1 MITMTRQPIFNLC
14 RRLTVFLGAILF
26 ALFHGL
32 SLAQS
37 FPSKTVRIVVP
48 FAAGTGADIFAR
60 TLSSK
65 FSEAW
70 GQTVV
75 VDNITGAGGLLGS
88 QTVGNALPDGH
99 TLLLAATS
107 WAVAPSLYA
116 KPPYD
121 PLRDFVPIGRIGFI
135 PSVIV
140 VNPSLP
146 VSDLKQLIELA
157 RAKPGQLNYSSSGKG
172 SPSHLFVEY
181 LKAAAKI
188 DILEVPYKI
197 SSQALT
203 DVMAGLVTLNQP
215 ILSAALPQIRA
226 GRLKALA
233 VTTSTRS
240 AVAPEIPTVAE
251 SGGLPGFE
259 AAQWQGFVAPAG
271 TPAAVVARINADLNR
286 ILQLPDVKQRI
297 GGLGLEFALTS
308 PSEFASDIRADIAK
322 WSQLIKSLSL
332 PLD

>member
-1 MITMTRQPIFNLC
+1 MPIVSTKMVSKILSQLGLVLSSFVI
-14 RRLTVFLGAILF
+14 VF
-26 ALFHGL
+26 
-32 SLAQS
+32 AQTPAAAQG
-37 FPSKTVRIVVP
+37 FPSKTVRIIVP

-60 TLSSK
+60 TLSVK
-65 FSEAW
+65 FAEMW
-70 GQTVV
+70 GQSVV
-75 VDNITGAGGLLGS
+75 VENITGAGGLLGS
-88 QTVGNALPDGH
+88 QTVGNAAPDGH

-121 PLRDFVPIGRIGFI
+121 PLRDFVAIGRIGFI

-146 VSDLKQLIELA
+146 VTDLKQLIELA
-157 RAKPGQLNYSSSGKG
+157 KSKPGHLSYSSSGKG

-181 LKAAAKI
+181 FKSVAKI
-188 DILEVPYKI
+188 DIVEVPYKI

-203 DVMAGLVTLNQP
+203 DVIGGQVTLNQP
-215 ILSAALPQIRA
+215 ILSAALPQIKA

-240 AVAPEIPTVAE
+240 AAAPEIPTVAE
-251 SGGLPGFE
+251 AAGLPGFE
-259 AAQWQGFVAPAG
+259 AAQWQGLVAPAG
-271 TPAAVVARINADLNR
+271 TPQQVVTRINADLNR

-297 GGLGLEFALTS
+297 GGLGAEFALTT
-308 PSEFASDIRADIAK
+308 PAEFATDIKADIAK
-322 WSQLIKSLSL
+322 WSQLIKSLAV